1 MPWHEQTSFDSGDDL
16 AIDRL
21 SLAAP
26 LLGATGWIDGL
37 ARLVGLDL
45 SVGEAP
51 SARTALAH
59 TALAQTLQEMFAPL
73 GFNLRRIA
81 PPGEARGDEA
91 AQTEPAPASLVAAR
105 RTGRPVCSIHMP
117 LSVAAPDP
125 RWTRPPHALTRRGS
139 QLFGCG
145 TRGGQGAIAA
155 VWAALRAAD
164 AVGLPLRFDPV
175 LLFTPHDDSGAVL
188 RHLCEQGEVRGH
200 FLSLGG
206 MAAPRIWAGAL
217 GLLTVE
223 LRIDGAADAE
233 AALPV
238 LARLAELQ
246 HQVSQRLSTLPAA
259 LEGEGIQL
267 SAQLSVASV
276 SMSPDGGIRRR
287 CTVVVQRRFT
297 PEEGAEAALEELRAA
312 MAGLEVPGC
321 ALECRMVR
329 HLPAALAPEEG
340 PHGARWQRALSW
352 GFGFA
357 PDGFRRASSLEG
369 SAFGFVQQAG
379 VQEILVGG
387 LTRPGQRQ
395 EAVNEFTTV
404 EDVEALG
411 RAVLAYLADAPEQ
424 PLDGF

>member
-1 MPWHEQTSFDSGDDL
+1 MPWDEQTSLDGGEDF

-45 SVGEAP
+45 SAGDSP
-51 SARTALAH
+51 SAHPALAH
-59 TALAQTLQEMFAPL
+59 VALSQTLQEMFAPL
-73 GFNLRRIA
+73 GFNLRRITGPQAEGGA
-81 PPGEARGDEA
+81 PISF
-91 AQTEPAPASLVAAR
+91 APVGLVAAR
-105 RTGRPVCSIHMP
+105 RTGRPVCSIHIP

-125 RWTRPPHALTRRGS
+125 GWTRPPHALTRRGS

-175 LLFTPHDDSGAVL
+175 LLFTLDDDQGAGL
-188 RHLCEQGEVRGH
+188 RHLCEREEVKGH

-206 MAAPRIWAGAL
+206 LAAPRSWAGAL
-217 GLLTVE
+217 GMLTVE
-223 LRIDGAADAE
+223 LRISGAGEAE

-246 HQVSQRLSTLPAA
+246 HRVSQRLSTLPAG
-259 LEGEGIQL
+259 LEAEGGFL
-267 SAQLSVASV
+267 AAQLSIVSV
-276 SMSPDGGIRRR
+276 SMGQEDGAGRH
-287 CTVVVQRRFT
+287 CTVLVQRRFT

-312 MAGLEVPGC
+312 LAGLEEAGC
-321 ALECRMVR
+321 AVRCRVVR
-329 HLPAALAPEEG
+329 QMPAALAPEEA

-357 PDGFRRASSLEG
+357 PDGFRAAGSVEA

-379 VQEILVGG
+379 VREILVGG

-395 EAVNEFTTV
+395 GAVNEFTTV
-404 EDVEALG
+404 EDVESLG

-424 PLDGF
+424 PLDGA